1 MKTTIRGRVL
11 SHDETYD
18 GRACM
23 ADWLVG
29 GDRGD
34 VARRRLV
41 SQAAALIA
49 SRGLDAFSIDEL
61 AARAHCSRATI
72 YRHAGGR
79 AQLIEAVLST
89 TAAPVLES
97 IRAEAVGTAG
107 EERARIAITAAVG
120 ALRADRVIRQFLR
133 PGSLI
138 ATTPTVLASPT
149 VLAVAADLI
158 GIDPDDTVAAR
169 FAIRS
174 VLTMLLW
181 PAAPEEEAAL
191 VDSIISGIFRR
202 GAPA

>member
-120 ALRADRVIRQFLR
+120 HRCGVSRRSSRCAEPVKSRERA
-133 PGSLI
+133 
-138 ATTPTVLASPT
+138 
-149 VLAVAADLI
+149 
-158 GIDPDDTVAAR
+158 
-169 FAIRS
+169 
-174 VLTMLLW
+174 
-181 PAAPEEEAAL
+181 
-191 VDSIISGIFRR
+191 
-202 GAPA
+202 

>member
-1 MKTTIRGRVL
+1 
-11 SHDETYD
+11 
-18 GRACM
+18 M

-29 GDRGD
+29 GDRRD
-34 VARRRLV
+34 AARRRLV

-49 SRGLDAFSIDEL
+49 SRGLDAFSVEEL

-79 AQLIEAVLST
+79 AQLIEAVLSA
-89 TAAPVLES
+89 TAAPVLDS
-97 IRAEAVGTAG
+97 IRAAVADTTG
-107 EERARIAITAAVG
+107 EERARIAIITAVG

-133 PGSLI
+133 PGSLV

-149 VLAVAADLI
+149 VSAVAAELI
-158 GIDPDDTVAAR
+158 GIDPDDVVAAR

-181 PAAPEEEAAL
+181 PTAPEEESAL
-191 VDSIISGIFRR
+191 VESIIAGIFRG
-202 GAPA
+202 GASGAREM

>member
-1 MKTTIRGRVL
+1 MMRPTT
-11 SHDETYD
+11 E
-18 GRACM
+18 GRAL

>member
-1 MKTTIRGRVL
+1 
-11 SHDETYD
+11 
-18 GRACM
+18 M

-34 VARRRLV
+34 AARRRLV
-41 SQAAALIA
+41 SQAATLIA

-97 IRAEAVGTAG
+97 IRAEAAGTAG

-120 ALRADRVIRQFLR
+120 ALRTDRVIRQFLR
-133 PGSLI
+133 PASLI

-149 VLAVAADLI
+149 VLDVAAELI

-181 PAAPEEEAAL
+181 PATPEEEAAL
-191 VDSIISGIFRR
+191 VDSIIAGIFRGEASNAR
-202 GAPA
+202 QM